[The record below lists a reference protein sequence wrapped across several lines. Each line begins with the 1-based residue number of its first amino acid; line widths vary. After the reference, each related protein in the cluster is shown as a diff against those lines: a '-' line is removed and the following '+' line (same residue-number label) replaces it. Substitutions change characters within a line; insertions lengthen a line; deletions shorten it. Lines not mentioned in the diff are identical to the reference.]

1 MEKLCLQESVTEKVN
16 CEASSTSGDN
26 IENGNQEAKSKDEVS
41 ASAKMMKLSGPR
53 WKRKGFVDIA
63 RGNPMS
69 KIVLRLQTSLK
80 QSKINATLSG
90 CIVFVTVEAEAGEL
104 LEQASFGKIFTSQD
118 DKQHFQF
125 NLEESFYLY
134 HALKCIKI
142 VRDDEA
148 PLEELELWKKI
159 TSERKGFPELYKAYS
174 HLRSKNWVVRSG
186 TNYGVDFIAYR
197 HHPALVHA
205 EYAVLVIPEKDS
217 NAKIDR
223 LSSWPGLCC
232 PLRLSGSVAKTL
244 LVLYIMG
251 CCNSNKSSMSCLEE
265 FTVEE
270 RVIRRWVPEQSREVP
285 APALPPD
292 FPPDSTPSFTFL
304 QPFFLSPPPA
314 PPTGAAGCH
323 RAAMGLTLAALWI

>member
-1 MEKLCLQESVTEKVN
+1 MEKLCLQESIIEKVN
-16 CEASSTSGDN
+16 GEASSTAGDN
-26 IENGNQEAKSKDEVS
+26 IENENQEAKPKDE
-41 ASAKMMKLSGPR
+41 MMKLSGPR

-63 RGNPMS
+63 HANPMS
-69 KIVLRLQTSLK
+69 RIVLQLQTSLK
-80 QSKINATLSG
+80 QSKSNATLSG
-90 CIVFVTVEAEAGEL
+90 CIVFVKVEPEAGEL

-142 VRDDEA
+142 VRDDET
-148 PLEELELWKKI
+148 PLEELELWKI
-159 TSERKGFPELYKAYS
+159 FTSERKGFPELYKAYS

-223 LSSWPGLCC
+223 LSSSPGLCC

-251 CCNSNKSSMSCLEE
+251 GCNSNKSSMSCLEE

-270 RVIRRWVPEQSREVP
+270 RVIRRWIPEQSQEGN
-285 APALPPD
+285 AYLN
-292 FPPDSTPSFTFL
+292 
-304 QPFFLSPPPA
+304 
-314 PPTGAAGCH
+314 
-323 RAAMGLTLAALWI
+323 